1 MKPVM
6 DWFSSLFSS
15 DRRTAKRYPALPV
28 VAFYW
33 DGAAPTPHSIRD
45 IDDAGMYL
53 LTERRWYPNTLI
65 TMTLQRTTAAENDP
79 DRVISVNARVARS
92 GSDGV
97 GFEFF
102 VPAKG
107 GPRETSRLLA
117 NEADQESLA
126 RFLKRLQEDS
136 DHTS

>member
-6 DWFSSLFSS
+6 DWISSLFSS
-15 DRRTAKRYPALPV
+15 DRRTAKRYPDLPV

-65 TMTLQRTTAAENDP
+65 TMTLQRIKAAENDP
-79 DRVISVNARVARS
+79 DRVISVNARVARA

-97 GFEFF
+97 GFEFI
-102 VPAKG
+102 VPMKSG
-107 GPRETSRLLA
+107 SQETNHLLT
-117 NEADQESLA
+117 NESDRESLA
-126 RFLKRLQEDS
+126 RFLKRLWEDS
-136 DHTS
+136 IHA